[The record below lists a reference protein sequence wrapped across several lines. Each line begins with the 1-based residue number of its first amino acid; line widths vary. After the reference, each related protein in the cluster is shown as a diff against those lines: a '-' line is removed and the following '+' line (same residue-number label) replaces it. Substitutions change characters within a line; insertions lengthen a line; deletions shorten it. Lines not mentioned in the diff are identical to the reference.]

1 MAEKE
6 RADVALVKRG
16 LCESREK
23 AQANIM
29 AGLVYIGQR
38 KVLKAIEEGILTA
51 STKNRMRELEDEQE
65 CALRMVHSGEAAL
78 LGAKDVLAID
88 IDPTAVKVARENIE
102 HNHLSDKIRAV
113 EGNLL
118 EKTAESCDVCVANI
132 IADVICFF
140 AKPLTSHIVP
150 GGKFICSGIIKE
162 RENDVVAALTEAG
175 YTIEEIRRKGEW
187 VAIRAGRN

>member
-1 MAEKE
+1 MPVEPSPEGGTDGVTEVFTDGACRGNPGPGGWGAVLEYGDSRKTLHGGE
-6 RADVALVKRG
+6 RVIDVG
-16 LCESREK
+16 TGS
-23 AQANIM
+23 
-29 AGLVYIGQR
+29 
-38 KVLKAIEEGILTA
+38 GILA
-51 STKNRMRELEDEQE
+51 I
-65 CALRMVHSGEAAL
+65 GAAL
-78 LGAKDVLAID
+78 LGAKSVLAID
-88 IDPTAVKVARENIE
+88 IDPTAVKVAQENIE

-118 EKTAESCDVCVANI
+118 EKTDESCDVCVANI